1 MAAPVSADEFT
12 PAQKQELGAF
22 IKTYLVN
29 NPEVLR
35 EAIEALDRH
44 DKETAD
50 ADRQKVVA
58 NQSSALFSSKYQATL
73 GNPQGS
79 ATLVEFFD
87 YNCHFCKGALPDVT
101 KLMKDDPNLKLVLK
115 DYPVLGPGSVEAAEV
130 ASAVH
135 QLPGDK
141 FWLSTKLLE
150 THGPVGKTEALAVA
164 RDPASIWINRQDM
177 ETPRQAGLGEVMQL
191 ATPANHGTLTFIVGQ
206 DVVVGAVGYDQLKD
220 KVDAVHSAATPPAD
234 GGVRG
239 VRNAP
244 AGRSH
249 RPAGRLDRTA
259 SNYHGQKGWRDGALP
274 VERPRGHPAAA
285 PNWGAM
291 RRPRL
296 ARLSG
301 GHASRHVD
309 RAFRVLWRDW
319 LSFCASHSSTPRE
332 DG

>member
-1 MAAPVSADEFT
+1 MKLVTAFGLAAAFVGVACMAAPAGADEFT

-35 EAIEALDRH
+35 EAIEALDKH

-115 DYPVLGPGSVEAAEV
+115 DYPVLGPGSVEAAKV
-130 ASAVH
+130 ASAARN

-141 FWLSTKLLE
+141 FWAFHSKLLAA
-150 THGPVGKTEALAVA
+150 HGPIGKTEALAVA
-164 RDPASIWINRQDM
+164 RELGLDM
-177 ETPRQAGLGEVMQL
+177 DKLAKDMDSPEVKSGLGEVMQL
-191 ATPANHGTLTFIVGQ
+191 ADALQINGTPTFVVGQ

-220 KVDAVHSAATPPAD
+220 KVDAVH
-234 GGVRG
+234 
-239 VRNAP
+239 
-244 AGRSH
+244 
-249 RPAGRLDRTA
+249 
-259 SNYHGQKGWRDGALP
+259 KC
-274 VERPRGHPAAA
+274 
-285 PNWGAM
+285 
-291 RRPRL
+291 
-296 ARLSG
+296 
-301 GHASRHVD
+301 GHAT
-309 RAFRVLWRDW
+309 
-319 LSFCASHSSTPRE
+319 C
-332 DG
+332 